1 MKENEKFVKKLEKV
15 VEDEADVLPLFAK
28 GFQECKRYLS
38 AEQIG
43 SFLDKAIRAR
53 LSIRLLAEQHIA
65 LTKGSESTKIG
76 IVDTQLN
83 VRDLIDRSAR
93 FVSDLCHG
101 TYGTSPD
108 WIIKGDLDAKV
119 CFVGIH
125 LEYVLT
131 ELLKNAFRATVERQ
145 LHLKESSNLPPVEIT
160 ISIYK
165 PSPVQAP
172 PPDLAPSTKVSND
185 LLCIRIRDYG
195 GGIRPSDFEKIF
207 SYAFTTVGQH
217 EPEAAEWD
225 EGLFGQTDGL
235 QSGLGRIAGL
245 GYGLPMA
252 RLYARYF
259 GGNLELVNMH
269 GMSGGTDAYVLFRVG
284 PNHTLPQRE

>member
-1 MKENEKFVKKLEKV
+1 M
-15 VEDEADVLPLFAK
+15 
-28 GFQECKRYLS
+28 
-38 AEQIG
+38 
-43 SFLDKAIRAR
+43 
-53 LSIRLLAEQHIA
+53 
-65 LTKGSESTKIG
+65 
-76 IVDTQLN
+76 
-83 VRDLIDRSAR
+83 
-93 FVSDLCHG
+93 
-101 TYGTSPD
+101 
-108 WIIKGDLDAKV
+108 
-119 CFVGIH
+119 
-125 LEYVLT
+125 
-131 ELLKNAFRATVERQ
+131 KNAFRATVERQ